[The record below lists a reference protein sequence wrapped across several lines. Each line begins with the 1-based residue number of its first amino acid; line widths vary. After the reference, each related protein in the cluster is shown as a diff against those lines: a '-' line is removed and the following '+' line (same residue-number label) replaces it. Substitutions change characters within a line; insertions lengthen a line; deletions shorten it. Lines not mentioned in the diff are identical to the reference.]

1 MSKSLALI
9 AGTNEVAQ
17 DPSAVGNM
25 WKTVSMRIRAAKS
38 ELEEAGEDTEG
49 MVESTSQLRDIVMGM
64 TGFDI
69 MKDDK
74 TFKDI
79 YDIVVGIGE
88 QFGKL
93 SDIDQASLLEKLA
106 GKRQGNYLAAALNNI
121 DKIKKAYNSAA
132 NESDGSAEKELANY
146 QKGMQYSIDKFKA
159 QFEEL
164 SNTAFD
170 SSTLKGLTDIATE
183 FLNVLTQIIDVG
195 GGIPALLG
203 AIGGIKFV
211 KNLD

>member
-1 MSKSLALI
+1 MALI

>member
-1 MSKSLALI
+1 M
-9 AGTNEVAQ
+9 
-17 DPSAVGNM
+17 
-25 WKTVSMRIRAAKS
+25 
-38 ELEEAGEDTEG
+38 
-49 MVESTSQLRDIVMGM
+49 
-64 TGFDI
+64 
-69 MKDDK
+69 
-74 TFKDI
+74 
-79 YDIVVGIGE
+79 
-88 QFGKL
+88 
-93 SDIDQASLLEKLA
+93 
-106 GKRQGNYLAAALNNI
+106 KRQGNVVSALMSNFDIARDTLNT
-121 DKIKKAYNSAA
+121 AM

>member
-1 MSKSLALI
+1 
-9 AGTNEVAQ
+9 
-17 DPSAVGNM
+17 
-25 WKTVSMRIRAAKS
+25 MRIRAAKS